1 MGKAEEWGIKA
12 IAFDIDG
19 TLYPKWQMDIRLA
32 AASVLHLPFA
42 IRYNA
47 MRRRIRREEGLAEM
61 PAGSLEELQRRECL
75 MLYGSEDSLHAFI
88 DKEQRVFRKPW
99 ERLFSSIKPFP
110 GMRGFMEEASSSGYD
125 LAVLSDFPI
134 GVKLKALGVE
144 EYFSYIASAEDSG
157 HLKPSPV
164 PFRVMLDAHGLEP
177 YQVLYVGDSES
188 KDIAGARNAGLRS
201 ALISTSRRKVYS
213 IADTVFSSWD
223 EFRREML

>member
-1 MGKAEEWGIKA
+1 MGKAKEWGIKA

-42 IRYNA
+42 MRYNA
-47 MRRRIRREEGLAEM
+47 MRRSIRREDGLAEM

-99 ERLFSSIKPFP
+99 EKLFSSIKPFP
-110 GMRGFMEEASSSGYD
+110 GMHEFMEEASSGYD

-164 PFRVMLDAHGLEP
+164 PFRVMLDALGLEP
-177 YQVLYVGDSES
+177 HQVLYVGDSES

-223 EFRREML
+223 GFRREML

>member
-1 MGKAEEWGIKA
+1 MGKAKEWGIKA

-42 IRYNA
+42 MRYNA
-47 MRRRIRREEGLAEM
+47 MRRRIRREDGLAEM

-88 DKEQRVFRKPW
+88 DKEQHVFRKPW
-99 ERLFSSIKPFP
+99 EKLFSSIKPFP
-110 GMRGFMEEASSSGYD
+110 GMHEFIEEASSGYE

-134 GVKLKALGVE
+134 GVKLKALGVA

-164 PFRVMLDAHGLEP
+164 PFRVMLDALGFEP
-177 YQVLYVGDSES
+177 HQVLYVGDSES

-223 EFRREML
+223 GFRREML

>member
-1 MGKAEEWGIKA
+1 MGKAKEWGIKA

-42 IRYNA
+42 MRYNA
-47 MRRRIRREEGLAEM
+47 MRRRIRREDGLAEM

-88 DKEQRVFRKPW
+88 DKEQHVFRKPW
-99 ERLFSSIKPFP
+99 EKLFSSIKPFP
-110 GMRGFMEEASSSGYD
+110 GMHEFMEEASSGYE

-164 PFRVMLDAHGLEP
+164 PFRVMLDALGFEP
-177 YQVLYVGDSES
+177 HQVLYVGDSES

-223 EFRREML
+223 GFRREML

>member
-42 IRYNA
+42 MRYNA
-47 MRRRIRREEGLAEM
+47 MRRRIRREDGLAEM

-99 ERLFSSIKPFP
+99 EKLFSSIKPFP
-110 GMRGFMEEASSSGYD
+110 GMHEFMEEASSGYE

-164 PFRVMLDAHGLEP
+164 PFRVMLDALGLEP
-177 YQVLYVGDSES
+177 HQVLYVGDSES

-223 EFRREML
+223 GFRREML

>member
-1 MGKAEEWGIKA
+1 
-12 IAFDIDG
+12 
-19 TLYPKWQMDIRLA
+19 
-32 AASVLHLPFA
+32 
-42 IRYNA
+42 
-47 MRRRIRREEGLAEM
+47 
-61 PAGSLEELQRRECL
+61 

-88 DKEQRVFRKPW
+88 DKEQHVFRKPW
-99 ERLFSSIKPFP
+99 EKLFSSIKPFP
-110 GMRGFMEEASSSGYD
+110 GMHEFIEEASSGYE

-164 PFRVMLDAHGLEP
+164 PFRVMLDALGFEP
-177 YQVLYVGDSES
+177 HQVLYVGDSES
-188 KDIAGARNAGLRS
+188 KDIAGAHNAGLRS

-223 EFRREML
+223 GFRREML

>member
-1 MGKAEEWGIKA
+1 MGKAEDWGIKA

-42 IRYNA
+42 MCYNA
-47 MRRRIRREEGLAEM
+47 MRRRIRREDGLAEM

-110 GMRGFMEEASSSGYD
+110 GMHEFMEEASSGYD

-164 PFRVMLDAHGLEP
+164 PFRVMLDALGLEP
-177 YQVLYVGDSES
+177 HQVLYVGDSES

-223 EFRREML
+223 GFRREML

>member
-1 MGKAEEWGIKA
+1 MGKAKEWGIKA
-12 IAFDIDG
+12 FAFDIDG

-42 IRYNA
+42 MRYNA
-47 MRRRIRREEGLAEM
+47 MRRRIRREDGLAEM

-88 DKEQRVFRKPW
+88 DKEQHVFRKPW
-99 ERLFSSIKPFP
+99 EKLFSSIKPFP
-110 GMRGFMEEASSSGYD
+110 GMHEFMEEASSGYE

-164 PFRVMLDAHGLEP
+164 PFRVMLDALGLEP
-177 YQVLYVGDSES
+177 HQVLYVGDSES

-223 EFRREML
+223 GFRREML

>member
-32 AASVLHLPFA
+32 VASVLHLPFA
-42 IRYNA
+42 MRYNA
-47 MRRRIRREEGLAEM
+47 MRRRIRREDGLAEM

-164 PFRVMLDAHGLEP
+164 PFRVMLDALGLEP
-177 YQVLYVGDSES
+177 HQVLYVGDSES

>member
-1 MGKAEEWGIKA
+1 MGKAKEWGIKA

-42 IRYNA
+42 MRYNA
-47 MRRRIRREEGLAEM
+47 MRRRIRREDGLAEM

-88 DKEQRVFRKPW
+88 DKEQHVFRKPW
-99 ERLFSSIKPFP
+99 EKLFSSIKPFP
-110 GMRGFMEEASSSGYD
+110 GMHEFMEEASSGYE

-164 PFRVMLDAHGLEP
+164 PFRVMLDALGFEP
-177 YQVLYVGDSES
+177 HQVLYVGDSES
-188 KDIAGARNAGLRS
+188 KDIAGAHNVGLRS

-223 EFRREML
+223 GFRREML

>member
-1 MGKAEEWGIKA
+1 MGKAKEWGIKA

-42 IRYNA
+42 MRYNA
-47 MRRRIRREEGLAEM
+47 MRRRIRREDGLAEM

-88 DKEQRVFRKPW
+88 DKEQHVFRKPW
-99 ERLFSSIKPFP
+99 EKLFSSIKPFP
-110 GMRGFMEEASSSGYD
+110 GMHEFMEEASSGYE

-164 PFRVMLDAHGLEP
+164 PFRVMLDALGLEP
-177 YQVLYVGDSES
+177 HQVLYVGDSES

-223 EFRREML
+223 GFRREML